1 MLSQKMLK
9 AAELLFRHTDEEV
22 ARKLK
27 ISRATL
33 DTWKRD
39 PEFAQ
44 ALCDFVRDNR
54 LTAIRFISKRVVE
67 AAQELEAM
75 IRSADEKV
83 RHKVII
89 DLLKASGL
97 LAADHSAGED
107 EGDGFTAI
115 LKHIAETPDD
125 AGEED

>member
-1 MLSQKMLK
+1 MLDNRKRK
-9 AAELLFRHTDEEV
+9 AIALLFQHIDDEV

-27 ISRATL
+27 ISRETL
-33 DTWKRD
+33 EGWKRD

-44 ALCDFVRDNR
+44 ALCEFVQENR
-54 LTAIRFISKRVVE
+54 LAAVRFISRRVVE

-75 IRSADEKV
+75 IKSSDEKV

-97 LAADHSAGED
+97 LAADHSTAEDDGAGFSAVLRRFAEVED
-107 EGDGFTAI
+107 E
-115 LKHIAETPDD
+115 